1 MQPYALNTEAIT
13 GALEGIGS
21 NAVEAIN
28 AVAPVGIG
36 IFGIFIV
43 WRLAIKMFKSLT
55 GK

>member
-1 MQPYALNTEAIT
+1 MQPYDLDTGAIT
-13 GALEGIGS
+13 GALQSIAT
-21 NAVEAIN
+21 NATEAVN
-28 AVAPVGIG
+28 AVAPIGIG